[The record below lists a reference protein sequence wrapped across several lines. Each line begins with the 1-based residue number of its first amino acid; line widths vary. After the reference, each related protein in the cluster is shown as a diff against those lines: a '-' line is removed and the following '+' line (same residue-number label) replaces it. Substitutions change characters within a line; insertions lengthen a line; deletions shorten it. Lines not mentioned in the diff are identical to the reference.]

1 MSRKSD
7 EERLNS
13 IVETI
18 RQNPAQRPGWLA
30 RRLGVD
36 NKTMMRA
43 LAQLEDRGDML
54 IEDDRGGVSWFGR
67 RRGER

>member
-43 LAQLEDRGDML
+43 LAQLEGRGDML
-54 IEDDRGGVSWFGR
+54 IEDDRGCVSWFGR
-67 RRGER
+67 RRSER

>member
-13 IVETI
+13 IVEAI
-18 RQNPAQRPGWLA
+18 RTNPERRPGWLA
-30 RRLGVD
+30 RQLGVD
-36 NKTMMRA
+36 NKTMQRA
-43 LAQLEDRGDML
+43 LVQLEDRGDML
-54 IEDDRGGVSWFGR
+54 IEDERGCVSWFGR

>member
-1 MSRKSD
+1 MARNVD
-7 EERLNS
+7 ITRLDA

-18 RQNPAQRPGWLA
+18 QQNPAKRPGWLA

>member
-18 RQNPAQRPGWLA
+18 QQNPKRRPSWLA
-30 RRLGVD
+30 RRVGVD

-43 LAQLEDRGDML
+43 LTQLEDRGDML
-54 IEDDRGGVSWFGR
+54 IEDDRGCLSWFGR